1 MYQKLVCSVMLAAC
15 ALAAVPSATHAQVQ
29 NLVLNPSFET
39 DEVILND
46 PDWEQWC
53 TWNPDDVTGSVAEI
67 DETELTR
74 LRKQLS
80 WVKLDSDD
88 SIRLYRLCEGCV
100 KTVQI
105 WGAGEVTK
113 DPDIVVL

>member
-1 MYQKLVCSVMLAAC
+1 MFVLISYDITDDKARFRLARTLKDFGKRVQKSV
-15 ALAAVPSATHAQVQ
+15 
-29 NLVLNPSFET
+29 FE
-39 DEVILND
+39 
-46 PDWEQWC
+46 
-53 TWNPDDVTGSVAEI
+53 AEI

-74 LRKQLS
+74 LRQQLS

-105 WGAGEVTK
+105 WGSGEVTK
-113 DPDIVVL
+113 DPDVIVL

>member
-1 MYQKLVCSVMLAAC
+1 M
-15 ALAAVPSATHAQVQ
+15 
-29 NLVLNPSFET
+29 F
-39 DEVILND
+39 ILISY
-46 PDWEQWC
+46 
-53 TWNPDDVTGSVAEI
+53 DVTDDQVRFRLARALKDFGKRVQKSVFEAEI

-80 WVKLDSDD
+80 WVKLDPDD

>member
-1 MYQKLVCSVMLAAC
+1 LLFQNDRNRN
-15 ALAAVPSATHAQVQ
+15 ALARTLKDFGERVQ
-29 NLVLNPSFET
+29 KSVFE
-39 DEVILND
+39 
-46 PDWEQWC
+46 
-53 TWNPDDVTGSVAEI
+53 AEI
-67 DETELTR
+67 NETELVR

-80 WVKLDSDD
+80 WVKLDNDD

-105 WGAGEVTK
+105 WGSGEVTK

>member
-1 MYQKLVCSVMLAAC
+1 M
-15 ALAAVPSATHAQVQ
+15 
-29 NLVLNPSFET
+29 F
-39 DEVILND
+39 ILISY
-46 PDWEQWC
+46 
-53 TWNPDDVTGSVAEI
+53 DVTDDQVRFRLARTLKDFGKRVQKSVFEAEI
-67 DETELTR
+67 DEAELTR
-74 LRKQLS
+74 LRKQMS

>member
-1 MYQKLVCSVMLAAC
+1 MNVLICYDVSTETAGGRRRLRKVAQACQDFGQRVQKSV
-15 ALAAVPSATHAQVQ
+15 
-29 NLVLNPSFET
+29 FE
-39 DEVILND
+39 
-46 PDWEQWC
+46 
-53 TWNPDDVTGSVAEI
+53 AEI

-74 LRKQLS
+74 LRKQMS

>member
-1 MYQKLVCSVMLAAC
+1 MF
-15 ALAAVPSATHAQVQ
+15 
-29 NLVLNPSFET
+29 VLISY
-39 DEVILND
+39 
-46 PDWEQWC
+46 
-53 TWNPDDVTGSVAEI
+53 DVTDDKVRFRLARTLKDFGKRVQKSVFEAEI
-67 DETELTR
+67 DETELVR

-105 WGAGEVTK
+105 WGSGEVTK